1 MNSLKQSLNALREI
15 SSTIYQEYIP
25 VIDDSTDISAFATPI
40 LEFPVVYN
48 EFCDVLVNK
57 LVYSQFETM
66 TFNNPL
72 RVLEGD
78 RIPLGYAGEHVYTN
92 PAQAR
97 GFNVNDFA
105 GLLFKYEADV
115 KVEYHTVNSDV
126 QYCVTV
132 ARQQLKKAM
141 TSWDNLAEFI
151 TQLSNSLYNG
161 CYIDEFRWTKNII
174 SGAYKENRGV
184 IQTISAISSAD
195 TAKAFIE
202 KARELFLNFQL
213 PSTSYN
219 AWAKNGGAGRPI
231 TTWSRPEDIVMVVRN
246 DIRAKLDVEVLASAF
261 NIDRTTLLGN
271 IITVDNFDAYD
282 DEGTKVFDGSA
293 IVGGLFDRAW
303 FKIKTQDMFMEN
315 FYNANN
321 RTMQYYL
328 NVIRMY
334 NMSLFANGVIFA
346 TSQPTVEATKL
357 EFIEENPTVV
367 AGNKITLNVKTTPFT
382 ANPTLSYSS
391 SNTSY
396 ATVGAQTGKYIE
408 VTGAGAGT
416 AVITVTDG
424 THSDTI
430 NVVVTAAPT
439 EPLTEAPTE

>member
-1 MNSLKQSLNALREI
+1 MNSLKQSLNALREL
-15 SSTIYQEYIP
+15 SSTIYHEYVP
-25 VIDDSTDISAFATPI
+25 VIDDDTYISAFAEPI
-40 LEFPVVYN
+40 MSYPVVYN

-105 GLLFKYEADV
+105 GLLIKYEADV

-126 QYCVTV
+126 QYCVTI

-141 TSWDNLAEFI
+141 TSWENLAEFI

-174 SGAYKENRGV
+174 SGAFKENRAV
-184 IQTISAISSAD
+184 YEKITAVTNEA
-195 TAKAFIE
+195 TAKAFVE
-202 KARELFLNFQL
+202 EARKYFLNFQL
-213 PSTSYN
+213 PSTEFN

-231 TTWSRPEDIVMVVRN
+231 TTWSRPEDIVLIVRN
-246 DIRAKLDVEVLASAF
+246 DIRSKIDVQSLAAAF
-261 NIDRTTLLGN
+261 NLPYADFLGN
-271 IITVDNFDAYD
+271 VITVDNFDAYD
-282 DEGTKVFDGSA
+282 DDGNLVYDGSA
-293 IVGGLFDRAW
+293 IVGGIFDKAF
-303 FKIKTQDMFMEN
+303 FKIKTQDMYMEN

-346 TSQPTVEATKL
+346 TADPTVAATAL
-357 EFIEENPTVV
+357 EFIETAPEVTE
-367 AGNKITLNVKTTPFT
+367 GEDIILHVKTTPFT
-382 ANPTLSYSS
+382 ANPTLTYT
-391 SNTSY
+391 TSADTY
-396 ATVGAQTGKYIE
+396 ADVGSETGKYIT
-408 VTGAGAGT
+408 VTGVAAGSAT
-416 AVITVTDG
+416 ITVTDG
-424 THSDTI
+424 TNTAT
-430 NVVVTAAPT
+430 VTVTVNAAS
-439 EPLTEAPTE
+439 

>member
-15 SSTIYQEYIP
+15 SSTIYHEYIP
-25 VIDDSTDISAFATPI
+25 VIDDSTDISAFAEPI
-40 LEFPVVYN
+40 MSYPVVYN

-92 PAQAR
+92 PAKAR

-105 GLLFKYEADV
+105 GVLMKYESDT

-132 ARQQLKKAM
+132 SRQQLKKAM
-141 TSWDNLAEFI
+141 TSWENLAEFI

-174 SGAYKENRGV
+174 SGAFKENRAQYEKITAV
-184 IQTISAISSAD
+184 TDEA
-195 TAKAFIE
+195 TAKAFVE
-202 KARELFLNFQL
+202 EARKLFLNFQL
-213 PSTSYN
+213 PSTEFN

-231 TTWSRPEDIVMVVRN
+231 TTWSRPEDIILVVRN
-246 DIRAKLDVEVLASAF
+246 DIRAKIDVQSLAAAF
-261 NIDRTTLLGN
+261 NLPYADFLGN
-271 IITVDNFDAYD
+271 VITVDNFDAYD
-282 DEGTKVFDGSA
+282 DDGTKVFDGSA
-293 IVGGLFDRAW
+293 IVGGIFDKSF

-315 FYNANN
+315 VYNPNN

-346 TSQPTVEATKL
+346 TADPTVPATSLKFV
-357 EFIEENPTVV
+357 ETSASVD
-367 AGNKITLNVKTTPFT
+367 AGEDIVLHVESTPFT

-391 SNTSY
+391 SATTY
-396 ATVGAQTGKYIE
+396 ATVGSETGKYIT
-408 VTGAGAGT
+408 VSGVAAGSAT
-416 AVITVTDG
+416 ITVTDG
-424 THSDTI
+424 TNTATI
-430 NVVVTAAPT
+430 SVTVNA
-439 EPLTEAPTE
+439 

>member
-1 MNSLKQSLNALREI
+1 MNSLKQSLNAIREI
-15 SSTIYQEYIP
+15 SSTIYHEYVP
-25 VIDDSTDISAFATPI
+25 VIDDSTDISAFAQP
-40 LEFPVVYN
+40 LFDYPVVYN
-48 EFCDVLVNK
+48 EFCDALVNK

-105 GLLFKYEADV
+105 GLLVKYEADV
-115 KVEYHTVNSDV
+115 KVEYHTVNSDI
-126 QYCVTV
+126 QYCVTI

-141 TSWDNLAEFI
+141 TSWDNLANFI

-161 CYIDEFRWTKNII
+161 AYIDMFRYTKNII

-184 IQTISAISSAD
+184 IQTITAVSNEA
-195 TAKAFIE
+195 TAKAFVE

-213 PSTSYN
+213 PSDSYN

-231 TTWSRPEDIVMVVRN
+231 ITWTRPEDIVMIVRN

-261 NIDRTTLLGN
+261 NIDRATLLGN

-282 DEGTKVFDGSA
+282 DDGTKVFDGSA
-293 IVGGLFDRAW
+293 IVGMLADKAW
-303 FKIKTQDMFMEN
+303 FKIKTQDFWMDN
-315 FYNANN
+315 FYNPNN

-328 NVIRMY
+328 NVQRMY

-346 TSQPTVEATKL
+346 TSAPTVNSTAV
-357 EFIEENPTVV
+357 EFIEGATASVK
-367 AGNKITLNVKTTPFT
+367 AGEKITLHVKTTPFT
-382 ANPTLSYSS
+382 ANNNLSYTSS
-391 SNTSY
+391 DTDA

-408 VTGAGAGT
+408 VTGVAAGSAT
-416 AVITVTDG
+416 ITVSDG
-424 THSDTI
+424 THSDTLTLT
-430 NVVVTAAPT
+430 VTSA
-439 EPLTEAPTE
+439 

>member
-1 MNSLKQSLNALREI
+1 MNSLKQSLNALREL
-15 SSTIYQEYIP
+15 SSTIYHEYVP
-25 VIDDSTDISAFATPI
+25 VIDDSTDISAFAQPI
-40 LEFPVVYN
+40 LDYPVVYN

-92 PAQAR
+92 PAKAR
-97 GFNVNDFA
+97 GFNVDDFA
-105 GLLFKYEADV
+105 GLLIKYEADV
-115 KVEYHTVNSDV
+115 KVEYHAVNSDV

-184 IQTISAISSAD
+184 IQTVSAVSSAD
-195 TAKAFIE
+195 TAKAFVE

-213 PSTSYN
+213 PSSSYN
-219 AWAKNGGAGRPI
+219 AWAKNGGAGSPI
-231 TTWSRPEDIVMVVRN
+231 TTWTRPEDIVMVVRN

-261 NIDRTTLLGN
+261 NIDKATLLGN
-271 IITVDNFDAYD
+271 IITVDDFDAYD
-282 DEGTKVFDGSA
+282 DDGTKVFDGSA
-293 IVGGLFDRAW
+293 IVGGIFDKAW

-346 TSQPTVEATKL
+346 TSQPTVAATEV
-357 EFIEENPTVV
+357 EFVETSASVK
-367 AGNKITLNVKTTPFT
+367 AGEKITLHVVTTPYT
-382 ANPTLSYSS
+382 ANPTLSYTSS
-391 SNTSY
+391 ATTY

-408 VTGAGAGT
+408 VTGVAAGSST
-416 AVITVTDG
+416 ITVSDG
-424 THSDTI
+424 THSDTLS
-430 NVVVTAAPT
+430 VTVTAA
-439 EPLTEAPTE
+439 

>member
-1 MNSLKQSLNALREI
+1 MNSLKQSLNALREL
-15 SSTIYQEYIP
+15 SSTIYHEYVP
-25 VIDDSTDISAFATPI
+25 VIDDDTDISAFAEPI
-40 LEFPVVYN
+40 MQYPVVYN

-57 LVYSQFETM
+57 LVYSQFESM

-78 RIPLGYAGEHVYTN
+78 RIPLGYAGEHVYAN

-105 GLLFKYEADV
+105 GLLIKYEADV

-126 QYCVTV
+126 QYCVTI

-141 TSWDNLAEFI
+141 TSWENLAEFI

-174 SGAYKENRGV
+174 SGAFKENRAQYEKITAV
-184 IQTISAISSAD
+184 TSEA
-195 TAKAFIE
+195 TAKAFVE

-213 PSTSYN
+213 PSTEYN

-231 TTWSRPEDIVMVVRN
+231 TTWSRPEDIVLIIRN
-246 DIRAKLDVEVLASAF
+246 DVRSKIDVQSLAAAF
-261 NIDRTTLLGN
+261 NLPYADFLGN
-271 IITVDNFDAYD
+271 VITVDNFDAYD
-282 DEGTKVFDGSA
+282 DDGTKVFDGSA
-293 IVGGLFDRAW
+293 IVGGIFDKSF
-303 FKIKTQDMFMEN
+303 FKIKTQDMYMEN

-346 TSQPTVEATKL
+346 TADPTVAATKL
-357 EFIEENPTVV
+357 AFVETAPEVTAGEDIVLHVV
-367 AGNKITLNVKTTPFT
+367 TTPFT
-382 ANPTLSYSS
+382 ANPTLTYTSS
-391 SNTSY
+391 ATTY
-396 ATVGAQTGKYIE
+396 ATVGNETGKYIT
-408 VTGAGAGT
+408 VTGASAGSST
-416 AVITVTDG
+416 ISVTDG
-424 THSDTI
+424 TNTAT
-430 NVVVTAAPT
+430 VTVTVNAAS
-439 EPLTEAPTE
+439 

>member
-1 MNSLKQSLNALREI
+1 MNSLKQSLNAIREI
-15 SSTIYQEYIP
+15 SSTIYHEYVP
-25 VIDDSTDISAFATPI
+25 VIDDSTDISAFAQP
-40 LEFPVVYN
+40 LFDYPVVYN
-48 EFCDVLVNK
+48 EFCDALVNK

-105 GLLFKYEADV
+105 GLLVKYEADV
-115 KVEYHTVNSDV
+115 KVEYHTVNSDI
-126 QYCVTV
+126 QYCVTI

-141 TSWDNLAEFI
+141 TSWDNLANFI

-161 CYIDEFRWTKNII
+161 AYIDMFRYTKNII

-184 IQTISAISSAD
+184 IETITAVTSEA
-195 TAKAFIE
+195 TAKAFVE

-213 PSTSYN
+213 PSDSYN

-231 TTWSRPEDIVMVVRN
+231 ITWTRPEDIVMIVRN

-261 NIDRTTLLGN
+261 NIDRATLLGN
-271 IITVDNFDAYD
+271 IITVDNFDSYD
-282 DEGTKVFDGSA
+282 DDGTKVFDGSA
-293 IVGGLFDRAW
+293 IVGMLADKAW
-303 FKIKTQDMFMEN
+303 FKIKTQDFWMDN
-315 FYNANN
+315 FYNPNN

-328 NVIRMY
+328 NVQRMY

-346 TSQPTVEATKL
+346 TSAPTVPATAL
-357 EFIEENPTVV
+357 EFVETSASVK
-367 AGNKITLNVKTTPFT
+367 AGEDIVLHVKTTPYT
-382 ANPTLSYSS
+382 ANPTLTYT
-391 SNTSY
+391 TSADTY
-396 ATVGAQTGKYIE
+396 ADVGSETGKYIT
-408 VTGAGAGT
+408 VTGVAAGSAT
-416 AVITVTDG
+416 ITVTDG
-424 THSDTI
+424 TLSDTLS
-430 NVVVTAAPT
+430 VTVTAA
-439 EPLTEAPTE
+439 

>member
-1 MNSLKQSLNALREI
+1 MNSLKQSLNAIREI
-15 SSTIYQEYIP
+15 SSTIYHEYVP
-25 VIDDSTDISAFATPI
+25 VIDDSTDISAFAEPLFTY
-40 LEFPVVYN
+40 PVVYN

-105 GLLFKYEADV
+105 GLLIKYEADV

-126 QYCVTV
+126 QYCVTI

-141 TSWDNLAEFI
+141 TSWENLAEFI

-174 SGAYKENRGV
+174 SGAFKENRAV
-184 IQTISAISSAD
+184 YEKITAVSDES
-195 TAKAFIE
+195 TAKAFVE
-202 KARELFLNFQL
+202 KARNYFLNFQL
-213 PSTSYN
+213 PSSEFN

-231 TTWSRPEDIVMVVRN
+231 TTWSRPEDIVLIIRN
-246 DIRAKLDVEVLASAF
+246 DIRSKIDVQSLAAAF
-261 NIDRTTLLGN
+261 NLPYADFLGN
-271 IITVDNFDAYD
+271 VITVDNFDAYD
-282 DEGTKVFDGSA
+282 DDGTKVFDGSA
-293 IVGGLFDRAW
+293 IVGGIFDKAF
-303 FKIKTQDMFMEN
+303 FKIKTQDMYMEN

-346 TSQPTVEATKL
+346 TGDPTVNSTDV
-357 EFIEENPTVV
+357 EFIETSASVK
-367 AGNKITLNVKTTPFT
+367 AGEKITLHVKTTPFT
-382 ANPTLSYSS
+382 ANNSLSYTSS
-391 SNTSY
+391 DTTA

-408 VTGAGAGT
+408 VTGVAAGSST
-416 AVITVTDG
+416 ITVSDG
-424 THSDTI
+424 THTDTI
-430 NVVVTAAPT
+430 SVTVTSA
-439 EPLTEAPTE
+439 

>member
-1 MNSLKQSLNALREI
+1 MNSLKQSLNAIREI
-15 SSTIYQEYIP
+15 SSTIYHEYVP
-25 VIDDSTDISAFATPI
+25 VIDDSTDISAFAEPLFTY
-40 LEFPVVYN
+40 PVVYN

-72 RVLEGD
+72 RVLDGD

-92 PAQAR
+92 PAKAR
-97 GFNVNDFA
+97 GFNVNDFS
-105 GLLFKYEADV
+105 GLLVKYEADV
-115 KVEYHTVNSDV
+115 KVEYQTVNSDI
-126 QYCVTV
+126 QYCVTI

-141 TSWDNLAEFI
+141 TSWDNLASFI

-161 CYIDEFRWTKNII
+161 AYIDFFRYTKNII
-174 SGAYKENRGV
+174 SGAFKENRAV
-184 IQTISAISSAD
+184 YEKITAVSSAD
-195 TAKAFIE
+195 TAKAFVE

-219 AWAKNGGAGRPI
+219 AWGKNGGSGAPI
-231 TTWSRPEDIVMVVRN
+231 TTWTRPEDIVMIVRN

-271 IITVDNFDAYD
+271 IITVDNFDSYD
-282 DEGTKVFDGSA
+282 DDGTKVYDGSA
-293 IVGGLFDRAW
+293 IVGMIADKAW

-315 FYNANN
+315 FYNPNN

-334 NMSLFANGVIFA
+334 NFSLFANGVIFA
-346 TSQPTVEATKL
+346 TSDPTVNSTAV
-357 EFIEENPTVV
+357 EFIEGATASVK
-367 AGNKITLNVKTTPFT
+367 AGSKVTLHVKTTPFT
-382 ANPTLSYSS
+382 ANNSLSYTSS
-391 SNTSY
+391 DTDA

-408 VTGAGAGT
+408 VTGVAAGSAT
-416 AVITVTDG
+416 ITVSDG
-424 THSDTI
+424 THSDTLTLT
-430 NVVVTAAPT
+430 VTSA
-439 EPLTEAPTE
+439 